1 MERLMK
7 RIKLL
12 EDSKKQGDRWI
23 PIDEKRPENNTY
35 ILVSLENFDVPDIA
49 RYEED
54 EKGGTFYP
62 GDNAR
67 SYQSFGLIVNAWRS
81 LPEPYRAVSKME
93 DFEARR

>member
-1 MERLMK
+1 MCGRSNLNGVKIQER
-7 RIKLL
+7 
-12 EDSKKQGDRWI
+12 SSNG
-23 PIDEKRPENNTY
+23 
-35 ILVSLENFDVPDIA
+35 VSLENFDVPDIA

>member
-1 MERLMK
+1 MTGGF
-7 RIKLL
+7 
-12 EDSKKQGDRWI
+12 Q
-23 PIDEKRPENNTY
+23 KRPENNTY